1 MKIPG
6 YLIKKFI
13 IKGSPLLFNE
23 TLWAA
28 HWQATLMQCYSVRGL
43 SVVAAFNIANTI
55 ANLFNVVF
63 IALGD
68 SVAIVVGQR
77 LGAGKMDEAG
87 IWTTR

>member
-28 HWQATLMQCYSVRGL
+28 AQATLMQCYSVRGL

-68 SVAIVVGQR
+68 SVAIVVGQL
-77 LGAGKMDEAG
+77 LGAGKMKEARD
-87 IWTTR
+87 TDN

>member
-1 MKIPG
+1 
-6 YLIKKFI
+6 
-13 IKGSPLLFNE
+13 
-23 TLWAA
+23 
-28 HWQATLMQCYSVRGL
+28 MQCYSVRGL

-77 LGAGKMDEAG
+77 LGAGQEVVMKARDLGQQDDRLFCDVLYRCCDCDVPDRAAVS
-87 IWTTR
+87 TAV